1 MNRDYR
7 SSFQTIGR
15 RFPLSQRERAGVRE
29 NCPNQ
34 NLHWF
39 MESTQIETE
48 SISRSRIFWNGR
60 KMSLLTE
67 LVFQHVH
74 KTTSMPVLTDFIS
87 LHLCVNQSF
96 KIKNL
101 LQKIKTYSSNPIKP
115 NQGFIDGKNSE
126 FFSGHFYGKSL
137 ANPQKIPQK
146 TRQISPKNLRF
157 MNDFLQCQFI
167 NESQRTPATIA
178 STTFHSSLFDPIRGV
193 FLQKNS
199 QFFYPPFSQ
208 NTGQNRQK
216 APKKPLKFAQKTR
229 DF

>member
-1 MNRDYR
+1 MFDAQTSALAVQNFGELAPSARHLRRLQSLFRERIVTMNRDYR
-7 SSFQTIGR
+7 PSFQTIGR

-101 LQKIKTYSSNPIKP
+101 LQKIKTSSSNPIK
-115 NQGFIDGKNSE
+115 GLLME
-126 FFSGHFYGKSL
+126 
-137 ANPQKIPQK
+137 KIPNFFPG
-146 TRQISPKNLRF
+146 TFTGNHWQI
-157 MNDFLQCQFI
+157 
-167 NESQRTPATIA
+167 
-178 STTFHSSLFDPIRGV
+178 
-193 FLQKNS
+193 
-199 QFFYPPFSQ
+199 
-208 NTGQNRQK
+208 
-216 APKKPLKFAQKTR
+216 PKKYPKKHVKLAQKTC
-229 DF
+229 DL

>member
-1 MNRDYR
+1 MLNQLKFMLTGYPQVLAFAAQNLRCLARPARHLCRLQSLFRERIVTMNRDYR
-7 SSFQTIGR
+7 PSFQTIGR

-101 LQKIKTYSSNPIKP
+101 LQKIKTSSSNPIK
-115 NQGFIDGKNSE
+115 GLLME
-126 FFSGHFYGKSL
+126 
-137 ANPQKIPQK
+137 KIPNFFPGTFTGNHWQIPKKYPKK
-146 TRQISPKNLRF
+146 TSN
-157 MNDFLQCQFI
+157 C
-167 NESQRTPATIA
+167 
-178 STTFHSSLFDPIRGV
+178 
-193 FLQKNS
+193 
-199 QFFYPPFSQ
+199 
-208 NTGQNRQK
+208 
-216 APKKPLKFAQKTR
+216 PKKPAIYERFSPMPIYQ
-229 DF
+229 

>member
-101 LQKIKTYSSNPIKP
+101 LQKIKTSSSNPIK
-115 NQGFIDGKNSE
+115 GLLME
-126 FFSGHFYGKSL
+126 
-137 ANPQKIPQK
+137 KIPNFFPG
-146 TRQISPKNLRF
+146 TFTGNHWQI
-157 MNDFLQCQFI
+157 
-167 NESQRTPATIA
+167 
-178 STTFHSSLFDPIRGV
+178 
-193 FLQKNS
+193 
-199 QFFYPPFSQ
+199 
-208 NTGQNRQK
+208 
-216 APKKPLKFAQKTR
+216 PKKYPKKTSNCPKKHANFDVFQR
-229 DF
+229 GINNSKCNSLSLSRRSDSARRSSTKAGQLSTNFTMWLDEYSPVGYSTVYIVKRRNYEKKRTAKN